1 MPGPPEAHP
10 EAMEIIVGVTVSPS
24 GQLSGTA
31 RLATGEAEEV
41 FTGAMEL
48 VARIEALCER
58 AANGKEAQP

>member
-1 MPGPPEAHP
+1 
-10 EAMEIIVGVTVSPS
+10 MEIILSVTVSPS

-31 RLATGEAEEV
+31 RLATGEAEVV

-58 AANGKEAQP
+58 AANGKEAQQ